1 MTDLQAA
8 IVDPRDIDSDVPLDP
23 RPITLFLS
31 RFSRGASR
39 RTMESA
45 LERVA
50 SLASGA
56 RLPAVDF
63 PWYRLEARHTRRI
76 RDRLAERY
84 APAGANLRL
93 CALRGVLRE
102 CCRLGLLD
110 SETFHAAADLPP
122 VRGGP
127 TRTKSLPSPTE
138 LEDLFTVCMA
148 DPSAAGARDRAVI
161 GLLYGTGLNRTQ
173 AASLDLE
180 DYRRGNGALRIRR
193 GQQFRYRPL
202 DEPVRLS
209 LEAWLV
215 YRGEEAGPLLTPV
228 HSSGKVVLRRITP
241 QALLLAY
248 RKRAKQSA
256 TPGAHV
262 RTQTPSLVRPAIQYR
277 GPHTLQREEAPS
289 PSPPPRATL
298 SPTSRPRS

>member
-1 MTDLQAA
+1 MTDPQAA

-39 RTMESA
+39 RTMEAA

-50 SLASGA
+50 GLASDDQLQA
-56 RLPAVDF
+56 ADF

-76 RDRLAERY
+76 RERLAERY

-110 SETFHAAADLPP
+110 SETFHAVADLPP

-127 TRTKSLPSPTE
+127 SRTKSLPSPTE
-138 LEDLFTVCMA
+138 LEDLFRVCMA

-161 GLLYGTGLNRTQ
+161 GLLYSTGLNRTQ

-193 GQQFRYRPL
+193 GRHFRYRPL

-215 YRGEEAGPLLTPV
+215 YRGEEPGPFLTPV

-248 RKRAKQSA
+248 RKRAKQA
-256 TPGAHV
+256 GTTGTDV
-262 RTQTPSLVRPAIQYR
+262 RMPTPSLPRPAIQYH
-277 GPHTLQREEAPS
+277 GPSPAPPEAPR
-289 PSPPPRATL
+289 PALPEATPPPTF
-298 SPTSRPRS
+298 RPRS